1 VKWIKQAVTDLQL
14 YWLRNVLAWHVLS
27 SDVSHNDVSGTIAR
41 TLGNLANLQS
51 LYVTG
56 ATNSIASQRERELTT
71 KMQMYIATT
80 HTNMQRYA
88 MESNHWQHSNVDC
101 IADKPAVHVC
111 DWLADWSWVRL
122 ELWVVV
128 ELNMRL
134 PVHYRNMSHNQL
146 QGNLADIDGLAQFEE
161 ILGQG
166 TALAY
171 NLFTCPL
178 PQWAMYATPCVSS
191 MERNSYDTHNNADKR
206 LLNWPQSGCIALHW
220 NGLGHIKFGQHRPSA
235 T

>member
-1 VKWIKQAVTDLQL
+1 
-14 YWLRNVLAWHVLS
+14 
-27 SDVSHNDVSGTIAR
+27 
-41 TLGNLANLQS
+41 
-51 LYVTG
+51 
-56 ATNSIASQRERELTT
+56 
-71 KMQMYIATT
+71 
-80 HTNMQRYA
+80 
-88 MESNHWQHSNVDC
+88 
-101 IADKPAVHVC
+101 
-111 DWLADWSWVRL
+111 
-122 ELWVVV
+122 VVV

-191 MERNSYDTHNNADKR
+191 MERNSYDTQQCRQEIVELTTIGLHCIGTDWDTSSLDSIDHQLR
-206 LLNWPQSGCIALHW
+206 SDCSSVDSGCIWRACTRCV
-220 NGLGHIKFGQHRPSA
+220 QA
-235 T
+235 V